1 MAKTTTATATTA
13 PASRETFRNSL
24 FYWTGL
30 LEDRYNQDFVK
41 AMRPLRV
48 TVPRFRTLAVL
59 MELSDLT
66 VNELARHS
74 SIERSALSRLLDQL
88 EGEGLIVRRQKSADK
103 RALAIRITDAGRA
116 AYRTMRPVRREVLR
130 RATDGIAPEDVELM
144 LSVVQ
149 RMLRNLE
156 GGEAPR
162 TSVTAPLPPTSS
174 RRKPGSI

>member
-1 MAKTTTATATTA
+1 MAKSTTATATPA
-13 PASRETFRNSL
+13 PAPRETFRNSL

-59 MELSDLT
+59 MELADLT

-88 EGEGLIVRRQKSADK
+88 EEEGLIVRRQKSADK
-103 RALAIRITDAGRA
+103 RALAIRITEAGRA

-130 RATDGIAPEDVELM
+130 RATDGIAPEDVQLM

-156 GGEAPR
+156 GEEAREP
-162 TSVTAPLPPTSS
+162 TIASVSPPSS
-174 RRKPGSI
+174 RRKSL